1 MTTNIEMHAMIKATE
16 RFVKTLGEDT
26 QFFDNIEDSELIA
39 YADNLLKTAEA
50 VMKIV
55 DARQHLALARMQA
68 YLNHP
73 SSKDN

>member
-16 RFVKTLGEDT
+16 RFVKTLGENED
-26 QFFDNIEDSELIA
+26 FFDNIEDSELIA
-39 YADNLLKTAEA
+39 YADNLLQTAAA

-55 DARQHLALARMQA
+55 DARANLALACMQA

-73 SSKDN
+73 SNKDN